1 MKIFKTLYSILAVG
15 TVLSFSSC
23 IEETLPEDSYA
34 TEDQMSNVGLASAIN
49 GMSAQFAQGYLVYGE
64 QTHETDLAYPQF
76 MVAYTE
82 MMGDMYPGGSNSG
95 YDWFRTYNTMSSSM
109 NQNSYFSYLPWRT
122 LYRMKTS
129 TMLQWLTATV
139 LLTTIC

>member
-95 YDWFRTYNTMSSSM
+95 YDWFRTYNKYEPKQLLLLSALA
-109 NQNSYFSYLPWRT
+109 NS
-122 LYRMKTS
+122 LYVCEECQRCHQD
-129 TMLQWLTATV
+129 LQGY
-139 LLTTIC
+139 